1 MSNGFAMTLVM
12 SKLPGAEADVL
23 SQVQAADRALKHAT
37 KPAVLVSNGFIMKL
51 VGELCPRPLAAM
63 ALYSGQCTA
72 ALSNMPG
79 PEQKISLFGAQLD
92 NLVFWVPHRGTTG
105 EGLLIAIFI
114 GAHLRFRSGVGAS
127 VLSYAGDLS
136 LALNVDCAVLDG
148 ERNAQILMDTWVEQL
163 IDMAEVLRKSG

>member
-1 MSNGFAMTLVM
+1 MSNQFAMTLVM

-23 SQVQAADRALKHAT
+23 SQVQAADRALKNAT

-105 EGLLIAIFI
+105 EAYFIVILI
-114 GAHLRFRSGVGAS
+114 GAHFWDVAQVLEPVCSAMLEIS
-127 VLSYAGDLS
+127 VLLS
-136 LALNVDCAVLDG
+136 MSIALCWM
-148 ERNAQILMDTWVEQL
+148 EREM
-163 IDMAEVLRKSG
+163 LRS